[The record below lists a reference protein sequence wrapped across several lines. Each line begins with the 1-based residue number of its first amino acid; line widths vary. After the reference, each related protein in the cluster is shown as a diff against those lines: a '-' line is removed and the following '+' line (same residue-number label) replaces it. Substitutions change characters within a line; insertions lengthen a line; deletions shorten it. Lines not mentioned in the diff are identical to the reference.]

1 MEYEMHTLISVDL
14 TTDVSNGEKRTYSPP
29 RLIPLAATDV
39 ESGTTAYIAE
49 SNGGGLLN
57 THS

>member
-1 MEYEMHTLISVDL
+1 MHTLISVDL